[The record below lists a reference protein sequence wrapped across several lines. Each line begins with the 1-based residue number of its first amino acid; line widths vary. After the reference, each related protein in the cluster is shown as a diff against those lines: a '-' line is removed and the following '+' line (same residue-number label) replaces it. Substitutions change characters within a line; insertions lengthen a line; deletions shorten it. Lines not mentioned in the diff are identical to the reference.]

1 LKSIVPSHEFAG
13 AFHLQQWLVAGFAV
27 LAYFHNRENMDT
39 VPASL
44 QEDFHAH
51 EGEHPGV
58 SGGKRMSKRAAK
70 AEPTMDVA
78 VGQKIRDLRRI
89 RAMSLETVA
98 VRAGLS
104 IGFLSQIE
112 RGLSSP
118 SLRVLATLAD
128 VLGVGIAGL
137 FGVRENTGA
146 VPDAVVTRERQRPEL
161 NLWRT
166 GISKQLLSPAGSD
179 GRLNLFLVHLEPGG
193 STGDELYTH
202 DGEEAGLVI
211 EGQMK
216 LTVDAESW
224 TLKCGD
230 SFRFASRR
238 PHRFSNPSRDTKAVV
253 LWVNCVSAVS

>member
-1 LKSIVPSHEFAG
+1 
-13 AFHLQQWLVAGFAV
+13 
-27 LAYFHNRENMDT
+27 
-39 VPASL
+39 
-44 QEDFHAH
+44 
-51 EGEHPGV
+51 V
-58 SGGKRMSKRAAK
+58 SGGKRLSKLAAK
-70 AEPTMDVA
+70 AEPAMDVA
-78 VGQKIRDLRRI
+78 VGQRIRDLRRT
-89 RAMSLETVA
+89 RAMSLEAVA
-98 VRAGLS
+98 ARTDLS

-137 FGVRENTGA
+137 FGAKENA
-146 VPDAVVTRERQRPEL
+146 AAAPDAIVTRERQRAEL

-166 GISKQLLSPAGSD
+166 GISKQLLSPAGSE
-179 GRLNLFLVHLEPGG
+179 GRLNLFLVHMEPGG

-211 EGQMK
+211 EGEMK

-224 TLKCGD
+224 TLKHGD

-238 PHRFSNPSRDTKAVV
+238 PHRFSNPSSNSKAVV
-253 LWVNCVSAVS
+253 LWVNCVSAAP

>member
-1 LKSIVPSHEFAG
+1 
-13 AFHLQQWLVAGFAV
+13 
-27 LAYFHNRENMDT
+27 M
-39 VPASL
+39 
-44 QEDFHAH
+44 
-51 EGEHPGV
+51 
-58 SGGKRMSKRAAK
+58 SGGKRLSKLAAK
-70 AEPTMDVA
+70 AEPAMDVA
-78 VGQKIRDLRRI
+78 VGQRIRDLRRT
-89 RAMSLETVA
+89 RAMSLEAVA
-98 VRAGLS
+98 ARTDLS

-137 FGVRENTGA
+137 FGAKENDA
-146 VPDAVVTRERQRPEL
+146 AAPDAIVTRERQRAEL

-166 GISKQLLSPAGSD
+166 GISKQLLSPAGSE
-179 GRLNLFLVHLEPGG
+179 GRLNLFLVHMEPGG

-211 EGQMK
+211 EGEMK

-224 TLKCGD
+224 TLKHGD

-238 PHRFSNPSRDTKAVV
+238 PHRFSNPSRNSKAVV
-253 LWVNCVSAVS
+253 LWVNCVSAAP

>member
-1 LKSIVPSHEFAG
+1 
-13 AFHLQQWLVAGFAV
+13 
-27 LAYFHNRENMDT
+27 M
-39 VPASL
+39 
-44 QEDFHAH
+44 
-51 EGEHPGV
+51 
-58 SGGKRMSKRAAK
+58 SGGKRLSKLAAK
-70 AEPTMDVA
+70 AEPAMDVA
-78 VGQKIRDLRRI
+78 VGQRIRDLRRT
-89 RAMSLETVA
+89 RAMSLEAVA
-98 VRAGLS
+98 ARTDLS

-137 FGVRENTGA
+137 FGAKENDA
-146 VPDAVVTRERQRPEL
+146 AAPDAIVTRERQRAEL

-166 GISKQLLSPAGSD
+166 GISKQLLSPAGSE
-179 GRLNLFLVHLEPGG
+179 GRLNLFLVHMEPGG

-211 EGQMK
+211 EGEMK

-224 TLKCGD
+224 TLKHGD

-238 PHRFSNPSRDTKAVV
+238 PHRFSNPSDVSEAVV
-253 LWVNCVSAVS
+253 LWVNCVSAAS